1 MEFGVLIGY
10 LEDDPQQATMV
21 KAWLV
26 ELGHEVVHSETVADF
41 KKTLKIQTYQLLI
54 LDWELPDGSGLD
66 VLIMIRMKI
75 DKNIPIVFCT
85 QRDSDIEVAKV
96 LDAGAD
102 DYMRKPVSRVELKA
116 RVQALLR
123 RSGAKDNSLR
133 IVKFSQ
139 YHFDTHLVQAFNN
152 NEPVELTDKDFE
164 LALCLFKNNGRVLSR
179 AFLLETVWG
188 VNANLNTRTVD
199 VHVSR
204 IRKSLKISPQSGF
217 RIKTVYQHGYRLE
230 MVNIKEEQYEV

>member
-66 VLIMIRMKI
+66 VLKIIRMKF